1 MVGTVFAL
9 VVAIAGGPPALPP
22 LPGEEPP
29 PEDEPLRPEP
39 KPKAAPAK
47 PKAAPAKPKATPE
60 PAPTSEPEPAPTPE
74 PEQPPPPDD
83 SAWSVPQLDA
93 PPQPDGGTTPPT
105 DTLLP
110 PESKEPAPPLE
121 APELPGDDAQPQT
134 FRLPPPERPFYGGTG
149 LMIGAG
155 VTFAV
160 ALSEQIVAHILVKRR
175 CIDPIG
181 AGAIE
186 DTADFGQIFTQ
197 CAPGVLP
204 ALALRVH
211 SDLGLLATIGLA
223 AGGGALRGQR
233 DAWDDVFRTPK
244 TRKVGGFRIGGIALI
259 GTGIVTWFS
268 TGAAAWGVLGKCR
281 TARCANAARAM
292 AFSTRHVSAVL
303 VAAGAGMLAYAEAH
317 RRHTSRYQRDKLMT
331 VQPVVGF
338 GVTGLAVS
346 GSF

>member
-1 MVGTVFAL
+1 MGTVFAL
-9 VVAIAGGPPALPP
+9 VVAIVGGPPALPP
-22 LPGEEPP
+22 LPGEQPP

-47 PKAAPAKPKATPE
+47 PKAAPAKPTPP
-60 PAPTSEPEPAPTPE
+60 PAKPNAEPEPAPTAEPE
-74 PEQPPPPDD
+74 PAPVEDPG
-83 SAWSVPQLDA
+83 WSVPQLDE
-93 PPQPDGGTTPPT
+93 PPQPESTGPAPTETSPP
-105 DTLLP
+105 DSG
-110 PESKEPAPPLE
+110 EVAPPL
-121 APELPGDDAQPQT
+121 APPELPGDETQAQA

-211 SDLGLLATIGLA
+211 SDLGLLATIGFA

-244 TRKVGGFRIGGIALI
+244 PRKVAGLRIGGIALI
-259 GTGIVTWFS
+259 GTGVVTWFS

-281 TARCANAARAM
+281 TSRCANAARAM

-303 VAAGAGMLAYAEAH
+303 VAAGAGMLAYAEGH